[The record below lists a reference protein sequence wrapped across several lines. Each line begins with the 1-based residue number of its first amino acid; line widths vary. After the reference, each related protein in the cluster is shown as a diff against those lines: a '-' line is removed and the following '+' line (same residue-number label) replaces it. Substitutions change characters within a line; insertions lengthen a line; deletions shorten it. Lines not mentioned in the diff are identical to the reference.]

1 MRPVQVHK
9 PAQGLQID
17 KLNERNCEEFL
28 WVIAEQAK
36 QHQVQYKQ
44 FTNMTHA
51 CWCSLAGM
59 CRLLIRMR
67 NLGSSD
73 RSMSDARD
81 GAYKHKKCK
90 FMEHFK
96 IVYVG
101 CFYIQISINSSTIV
115 LTSMFL
121 GFQMRTFLL
130 ELNLNHCLLLL
141 FVSCCM
147 CSYYIFWKNMGFLKN
162 YVANM
167 GQIAKKLGKSSI
179 YGAALKLCSLLVT
192 LVNQCVLN
200 TEDAVC
206 WL

>member
-1 MRPVQVHK
+1 MDFAYVVLLKIQDAKGSVTNTTPWSKRLYLWSHYG
-9 PAQGLQID
+9 AFL
-17 KLNERNCEEFL
+17 RFL
-28 WVIAEQAK
+28 WSNYGANK
-36 QHQVQYKQ
+36 
-44 FTNMTHA
+44 
-51 CWCSLAGM
+51 
-59 CRLLIRMR
+59 R
-67 NLGSSD
+67 N
-73 RSMSDARD
+73 
-81 GAYKHKKCK
+81 KHK
-90 FMEHFK
+90 FMEHFE
-96 IVYVG
+96 IVYVD

-179 YGAALKLCSLLVT
+179 YGGALKLCSLLVR
-192 LVNQCVLN
+192 LPKS
-200 TEDAVC
+200 
-206 WL
+206 

>member
-1 MRPVQVHK
+1 
-9 PAQGLQID
+9 
-17 KLNERNCEEFL
+17 
-28 WVIAEQAK
+28 
-36 QHQVQYKQ
+36 
-44 FTNMTHA
+44 
-51 CWCSLAGM
+51 
-59 CRLLIRMR
+59 
-67 NLGSSD
+67 
-73 RSMSDARD
+73 
-81 GAYKHKKCK
+81 
-90 FMEHFK
+90 MEHFK

-141 FVSCCM
+141 LVSCCM

-167 GQIAKKLGKSSI
+167 GQIAKKLRKSSI

-192 LVNQCVLN
+192 LLKACFCSPCRSQEVNRN
-200 TEDAVC
+200 TKHRHDQFPKQKIHQQKIKICSE
-206 WL
+206 LKKFF